1 MAIPLNQADFAPQAI
16 KVAAESSD
24 QLFKFLT
31 GQRFKGSITTHLED
45 LTPLGLSPPE
55 FPVGPGHPL
64 RSSTD
69 R

>member
-45 LTPLGLSPPE
+45 LTPLGLSPP
-55 FPVGPGHPL
+55 
-64 RSSTD
+64 
-69 R
+69 